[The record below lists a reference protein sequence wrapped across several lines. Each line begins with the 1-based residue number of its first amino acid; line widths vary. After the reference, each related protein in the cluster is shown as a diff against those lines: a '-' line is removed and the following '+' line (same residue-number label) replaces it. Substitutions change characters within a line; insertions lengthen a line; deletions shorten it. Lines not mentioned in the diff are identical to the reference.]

1 MYISKITVIIYDSVF
16 LEMKMVVVNRYKT
29 NNGIIKDQR
38 LKKYLNRSQGY
49 CKDFR
54 LNRAGI
60 FKEIPDDVTILTD
73 YVNQIVLRTMRLH
86 EDIILHSIYIKYPEL
101 FEY

>member
-1 MYISKITVIIYDSVF
+1 MKI
-16 LEMKMVVVNRYKT
+16 VNRYKT
-29 NNGIIKDQR
+29 KTCIIKDQR
-38 LKKYLNRSQGY
+38 LKSYLNSGQGY

-54 LNRAGI
+54 LNHAGI
-60 FKEIPDDVTILTD
+60 FKELPDDVTILTD
-73 YVNQIVLRTMRLH
+73 YVDQITLRSLLLH

>member
-1 MYISKITVIIYDSVF
+1 MSILNNY
-16 LEMKMVVVNRYKT
+16 RT
-29 NNGIIKDQR
+29 NNCVIKDQR
-38 LKKYLNRSQGY
+38 LKRYLNKSQGY
-49 CKDFR
+49 YKDFK
-54 LNRAGI
+54 LNHAGI

-73 YVNQIVLRTMRLH
+73 YADHMALRSMRLH

>member
-1 MYISKITVIIYDSVF
+1 MNMLNTYRTKNCVIMNQRGI
-16 LEMKMVVVNRYKT
+16 KYK
-29 NNGIIKDQR
+29 NQR
-38 LKKYLNRSQGY
+38 RGY
-49 CKDFR
+49 YKDFR
-54 LNRAGI
+54 LNHAGI

-73 YVNQIVLRTMRLH
+73 YADQIALRSMYIH

>member
-1 MYISKITVIIYDSVF
+1 MI
-16 LEMKMVVVNRYKT
+16 MQ
-29 NNGIIKDQR
+29 QR
-38 LKKYLNRSQGY
+38 LKKYLNTSKGL

-54 LNRAGI
+54 LNNSSVVNNAGK
-60 FKEIPDDVTILTD
+60 FKELPDDVTILTD
-73 YVNQIVLRTMRLH
+73 YADQMALRSMYIY

>member
-1 MYISKITVIIYDSVF
+1 MIMINKY
-16 LEMKMVVVNRYKT
+16 RT
-29 NNGIIKDQR
+29 NNCIIKDQR
-38 LKKYLNRSQGY
+38 LKRYLNKSQGY

-54 LNRAGI
+54 LNNVGI

-73 YVNQIVLRTMRLH
+73 YVDQIVLRLMCIC

>member
-1 MYISKITVIIYDSVF
+1 MNMINNY
-16 LEMKMVVVNRYKT
+16 RT
-29 NNGIIKDQR
+29 NNCRIKDKR
-38 LKKYLNRSQGY
+38 LKEYLNKSQKY
-49 CKDFR
+49 YKDFKI
-54 LNRAGI
+54 NHAGI

-73 YVNQIVLRTMRLH
+73 HADQITLRSIRLH

>member
-1 MYISKITVIIYDSVF
+1 
-16 LEMKMVVVNRYKT
+16 MKMTILNNYRT
-29 NNGIIKDQR
+29 NNCIIKQQR
-38 LKKYLNRSQGY
+38 SIEYNNIRRGY
-49 CKDFR
+49 YKDFK
-54 LNRAGI
+54 LNHVGI

-73 YVNQIVLRTMRLH
+73 YADQMALRSMRLH

>member
-1 MYISKITVIIYDSVF
+1 MNILNNY
-16 LEMKMVVVNRYKT
+16 RT
-29 NNGIIKDQR
+29 NNCIIKQQR
-38 LKKYLNRSQGY
+38 RIEYNNIRSCY
-49 CKDFR
+49 YKDFK
-54 LNRAGI
+54 LNHVGI

-73 YVNQIVLRTMRLH
+73 YVDQMTLRSMRLH

>member
-1 MYISKITVIIYDSVF
+1 MNILNSYNTPNRKIII
-16 LEMKMVVVNRYKT
+16 E
-29 NNGIIKDQR
+29 R
-38 LKKYLNRSQGY
+38 LKRYLNKSKGLY
-49 CKDFR
+49 KDFR
-54 LNRAGI
+54 LNRACI

-73 YVNQIVLRTMRLH
+73 YVDQIVLRSMRLH

>member
-1 MYISKITVIIYDSVF
+1 MNIVNSYNTSNRKIIVERV
-16 LEMKMVVVNRYKT
+16 
-29 NNGIIKDQR
+29 
-38 LKKYLNRSQGY
+38 KKYLNKSIGLY
-49 CKDFR
+49 KDFK
-54 LNRAGI
+54 LNRVGI

-73 YVNQIVLRTMRLH
+73 YADQMALRSMLLH

>member
-1 MYISKITVIIYDSVF
+1 MNIINNY
-16 LEMKMVVVNRYKT
+16 RT
-29 NNGIIKDQR
+29 NNCRIKDKR
-38 LKKYLNRSQGY
+38 LKEYLNKSLVCY
-49 CKDFR
+49 KDFK
-54 LNRAGI
+54 LNHAGI

-73 YVNQIVLRTMRLH
+73 YADQIVLRSIRLH